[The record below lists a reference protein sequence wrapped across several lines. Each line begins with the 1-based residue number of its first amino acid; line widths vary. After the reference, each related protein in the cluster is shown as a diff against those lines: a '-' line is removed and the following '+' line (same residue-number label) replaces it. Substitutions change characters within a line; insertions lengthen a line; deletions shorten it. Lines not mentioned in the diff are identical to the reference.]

1 MRLRLISIEPEESM
15 TCFDGVIIDDIL
27 GGEGIEFFTLNIPEP
42 TQPGVN
48 VGLDETTINIIDD
61 DGQTLYLSSK

>member
-1 MRLRLISIEPEESM
+1 M